1 MNSTTSKTDSKLRME
16 RQRSTAGKRSG
27 FQTSPWGM
35 TEKVGAR
42 AGRRDTAEEPPLPLL
57 GSLGFHNIFHLL
69 QKTMAFNPNK
79 RKNTAKTTQGNLTYK
94 MGLKAKYFK
103 FPSAGEASERGMKKG
118 LPLPFAHS
126 NFLPPIETHLHTVAP
141 AKSQSIVP
149 QIQREKNSLSS
160 RDLASHRIPD
170 FHHD

>member
-42 AGRRDTAEEPPLPLL
+42 AGRRDTAEEEPPLPLL

-79 RKNTAKTTQGNLTYK
+79 RKNTAGTTQGNLTYK

-141 AKSQSIVP
+141 AKKPEYSTP
-149 QIQREKNSLSS
+149 NPEREK
-160 RDLASHRIPD
+160 LAFLQRSCIT
-170 FHHD
+170 